1 MVIKMIEN
9 LVEVH
14 SHILPGIDD
23 GSPDVETSLKMID
36 MLKKQGAKA
45 IVLTPH
51 YYSDSI
57 SYDDFVARRN
67 NAYNLLKSSLPLES
81 PELILSAE
89 VYISKYLFNN
99 SSLDEIK
106 IGNSDYALIEHPF
119 PVIFRKKFMIDCLI
133 YIMITALSLFWLILS
148 VILHLWMMPICLMN
162 ILIWDVWHRLIS
174 ARLLIHRGISEKTFQ
189 IS

>member
-67 NAYNLLKSSLPLES
+67 NAYNLLKSSLPLKVLNLFYRQRCIF
-81 PELILSAE
+81 PNIFLIIQ
-89 VYISKYLFNN
+89 V
-99 SSLDEIK
+99 
-106 IGNSDYALIEHPF
+106 
-119 PVIFRKKFMIDCLI
+119 
-133 YIMITALSLFWLILS
+133 
-148 VILHLWMMPICLMN
+148 LMK
-162 ILIWDVWHRLIS
+162 L
-174 ARLLIHRGISEKTFQ
+174 K
-189 IS
+189 

>member
-1 MVIKMIEN
+1 MIEN

-89 VYISKYLFNN
+89 VYISKSKSAGLANIF
-99 SSLDEIK
+99 
-106 IGNSDYALIEHPF
+106 LIIQ
-119 PVIFRKKFMIDCLI
+119 V
-133 YIMITALSLFWLILS
+133 
-148 VILHLWMMPICLMN
+148 LMK
-162 ILIWDVWHRLIS
+162 L
-174 ARLLIHRGISEKTFQ
+174 K
-189 IS
+189 